1 MFLTSTTVFTSASL
15 PYQWRSN
22 DTGSFYSFTNLMI
35 FITLSIR
42 DFKILHLGHWVSA
55 HKFQIVERN
64 RWITFRQIYCR
75 FHILVRIGENGIQR
89 LKYTHS
95 LLSIDLPL
103 KSWWELYPLVYLNWS
118 NQLLRVRYALASSV
132 KYIDT
137 LYWQNLLC
145 TSPDLANTP
154 FLRETVN
161 VVFPKCIIFFM

>member
-15 PYQWRSN
+15 PYEWTSN
-22 DTGSFYSFTNLMI
+22 DTGSFYSFTNLII
-35 FITLSIR
+35 FITISIR
-42 DFKILHLGHWVSA
+42 DFKILHLRHWVSA
-55 HKFQIVERN
+55 KKFQFVERN
-64 RWITFRQIYCR
+64 RWIIFRKIYCR

-118 NQLLRVRYALASSV
+118 NQLLPAGYALASSV

-145 TSPDLANTP
+145 TSTDLVNTP
-154 FLRETVN
+154 FHRETVN
-161 VVFPKCIIFFM
+161 VVFP